1 MFGRRA
7 DATRVRNLNRLRSFM
22 PFVSPS
28 RNGAVVYFDTE
39 IEVEPALR
47 FIEQQNRQRPA
58 DRPMTLFHLY
68 LRCLAHHLHT
78 RPGVNRFTA
87 GGRLWQR
94 NEVWITFSAKEAIE
108 DGARMMTV
116 KRRFE
121 REESLDEMVDGVL
134 ARLTRRR
141 GGEENSSD
149 REMKLALDLLPAIVI
164 RFLMWLLNRAND
176 MGLLPRKMIDDDP
189 MFTSVFVANLGSLGM
204 DPGYHHLWE
213 YGTCPMFA
221 MMGRIRERHDGVKVM
236 VCRYTYDERIEDGLY
251 AGITLNSIKEH
262 MENPEKLV

>member
-7 DATRVRNLNRLRSFM
+7 DATRIRNLNRLRSFM

-47 FIEQQNRQRPA
+47 FVEEHNETRPETA
-58 DRPMTLFHLY
+58 PMTLFHLY

-94 NEVWITFSAKEAIE
+94 NDVWITFSAKQAIE
-108 DGARMMTV
+108 DGAKMITV
-116 KRRFE
+116 KRRFD
-121 REESLDEMVDGVL
+121 REESLDAMVDGVL
-134 ARLTRRR
+134 GELGGRRR
-141 GGEENSSD
+141 GKETSSD
-149 REMKLALDLLPAIVI
+149 KEMKLALDLLPPFAI
-164 RFLMWLLNRAND
+164 RFVLWLMRKAND
-176 MGLLPRKMIDDDP
+176 LGMLPKSMIDDDP
-189 MFTSVFVANLGSLGM
+189 MFTSLFVANLGSLGM
-204 DPGYHHLWE
+204 DAGYHHLWE

-221 MMGRIRERHDGVKVM
+221 MMGRIKERHDGVKIM

-251 AGITLNSIKEH
+251 AGITLASIKEH
-262 MENPEKLV
+262 MENPEKLL